1 MEFLLFN
8 NVMLSLP
15 IVNGRSSTDG
25 PEICVTLANVTL
37 TVLVRCLVHDILTPL
52 GHVMELRDGS
62 VVQLALMDR
71 NWHVW

>member
-25 PEICVTLANVTL
+25 PEISVTMADITLA
-37 TVLVRCLVHDILTPL
+37 VLIRCLIHNILTSL

-62 VVQLALMDR
+62 MVQLALMDR